1 MCQYFK
7 ILTLHSTFIVLLA
20 SYYIHPLPD
29 RRIIHDNS
37 SAFCCNKRI
46 ANSCSSL
53 TFSFPSFLNF
63 LLFFVSAE
71 PVSWNITVSS
81 ITSSSARVQWPS
93 FPLSFS
99 VSYYFVRYKEDSNSV
114 SRLFRVSGYSN
125 THYSGLLRG
134 YTAYDVQVFAV
145 TTDKGNA
152 TYASNTVSFQTPEG
166 GEYHSL

>member
-1 MCQYFK
+1 M
-7 ILTLHSTFIVLLA
+7 TIVLLSVA
-20 SYYIHPLPD
+20 MNGLPTAAVA
-29 RRIIHDNS
+29 RR
-37 SAFCCNKRI
+37 SAFLH
-46 ANSCSSL
+46 SL
-53 TFSFPSFLNF
+53 IYFIIFVC
-63 LLFFVSAE
+63 LLTAK

-81 ITSSSARVQWPS
+81 ITWSSARVQWPS

-125 THYSGLLRG
+125 TQYNGLLRG
-134 YTAYDVQVFAV
+134 YRAYDVQVFAV

-166 GEYHSL
+166 GKYHSL